1 MCERVKV
8 NKVPNTENEGNVE
21 GESSMQARI
30 PLTKSQKEILR
41 EFYSVAP
48 TQVIFERRERK
59 KIWDDFIRDSKRIPD
74 LDLKKR
80 CPALLAELQKSIDNE
95 KLIQS
100 AVFSECVYAQ
110 TLANMLRLELFHN
123 FSHDPSC
130 LSDAIVRL
138 LDSYHLKAR
147 YVYLSRDGRRALI
160 QAGGYGGIDSALIT
174 VHDSNVFT
182 IEFKEPSAKT
192 SEPDLPAY
200 SEDGFLKV
208 SEEFISKNPQFEMM
222 LREQIGKRLN
232 FWKVL
237 GSNVHDFSVQSIQ
250 VAVSENYAAK
260 KYADV
265 ICVEDVHGFLTML
278 PANQVGMWA
287 DIRGEIRP
295 AGRNL
300 YKVWTPKALQ
310 GFIEASEGLIEDGL
324 VTIPAGRLTTAKAR
338 GGSDQVHRYKI
349 NPVFFV
355 YASDV
360 VVKHGEA
367 HFRMSAVSQIKP
379 TISAHMFFKNLSI
392 AEAHKYYSTEF

>member
-1 MCERVKV
+1 MH
-8 NKVPNTENEGNVE
+8 
-21 GESSMQARI
+21 ARI
-30 PLTKSQKEILR
+30 PLTKSQKEILK
-41 EFYSVAP
+41 EFYAVVP
-48 TQVIFERRERK
+48 TQVIFAKKERK

-74 LDLKKR
+74 LDLQKR

-123 FSHDPSC
+123 FSHDQSC
-130 LSDAIVRL
+130 LSDTIVRL

-147 YVYLSRDGRRALI
+147 YVYQSRDGRRVLI

-174 VHDSNVFT
+174 VHDNNVFT

-200 SEDGFLKV
+200 NEDGFLLV
-208 SEEFISKNPQFEMM
+208 SEDFIAKNPQFELM
-222 LREQIGKRLN
+222 LREQIDKGLN
-232 FWKVL
+232 FWKML
-237 GSNVHDFSVQSIQ
+237 GSNIHDFSVQSIQ

-265 ICVEDVHGFLTML
+265 ICVEDIHGYLTML

-300 YKVWTPKALQ
+300 YKVWTPKALE
-310 GFIEASEGLIEDGL
+310 GFIEESEGVIVDGF
-324 VTIPAGRLTTAKAR
+324 VTMPVGRLTTAKAR
-338 GGSDQVHRYKI
+338 GGSDEIHRYKI
-349 NPVFFV
+349 NSVFFV
-355 YASDV
+355 YAADV
-360 VVKHGEA
+360 VVKHGLA
-367 HFRMSAVSQIKP
+367 HFSMSKVSQIKP

-392 AEAHKYYSTEF
+392 AEAHKHYSTDF